1 MENAKT
7 VRSASLMATA
17 IVLFSLVLAT
27 PAATASSSEKVAED
41 IVNRALSDGSVL
53 VLVGL
58 KVPWQLEENLSND
71 AVITQRQ
78 AIDAVQNNLLAEL
91 SGTQYA
97 VVRRYR
103 EIPGIALE
111 VGSDALAVLKK
122 SGTVT
127 NVLPDRSVLPAAN
140 QGVPEPMRLNYPMDN
155 MMPVSVVPAELF
167 TEATSAGAVLV
178 LVGLKT
184 PWSPEGPLSRELV
197 LAQRQGIAAAQ
208 NYLLAELADTKFR
221 VTRRYEAIPGIALE
235 VGVDALQVLSKS
247 VAVTNV
253 LRDRPVKARR

>member
-17 IVLFSLVLAT
+17 IVLFSLVLTT
-27 PAATASSSEKVAED
+27 PAATASSSEKVAEE
-41 IVNRALSDGSVL
+41 IVTRALSDGSVL

-58 KVPWQLEENLSND
+58 KVPWQLEEGLSDN
-71 AVITQRQ
+71 ALLTQRR

-127 NVLPDRSVLPAAN
+127 NVLPDRPVQPAAN

-155 MMPVSVVPAELF
+155 MMPLSVVPAELF

-208 NYLLAELADTKFR
+208 NYLLAELANTNFR

-235 VGVDALQVLSKS
+235 VGVAALQVLSKS

>member
-1 MENAKT
+1 METAKT
-7 VRSASLMATA
+7 VRSASLLATA
-17 IVLFSLVLAT
+17 IVLFSVILAM
-27 PAATASSSEKVAED
+27 PAATASPSEKVADE

-58 KVPWQLEENLSND
+58 QVPWQLEESLSDD
-71 AVITQRQ
+71 AIITQRQ

-91 SGTQYA
+91 SGTKYA

-103 EIPGIALE
+103 EIPGIALD
-111 VGSDALAVLKK
+111 VGSDALAILKK

-127 NVLPDRSVLPAAN
+127 NVLPDRPVQPAAN

-167 TEATSAGAVLV
+167 SEATSAGAVLV

-184 PWSPEGPLSRELV
+184 PWSPEGPLSSELV